1 MASDVLYGRPM
12 HFRIDTTEVEAT
24 TVISVQGQLLGDA
37 VAEFGKVLETV
48 DGSLTIDLAL
58 LQTADAEGVRALTA
72 AALGGARLLNASPYI
87 ELLIER
93 NGSKGERA

>member
-1 MASDVLYGRPM
+1 MV
-12 HFRIDTTEVEAT
+12 FRVDTTEVEES
-24 TVISVQGQLLGDA
+24 TVIAVQGQLVGDA
-37 VAEFGKVLETV
+37 VAEFEKALDTV

-58 LQTADAEGVRALTA
+58 LQTADADGVRALTA

-93 NGSKGERA
+93 KRSRGDAGV

>member
-1 MASDVLYGRPM
+1 MP
-12 HFRIDTTEVEAT
+12 FRIDTTEVEAT

-37 VAEFGKVLETV
+37 VAQLEEVSRNAKDPQVL
-48 DGSLTIDLAL
+48 DLAL
-58 LQTADAEGVRALTA
+58 LQTADAEGIGALVTLA
-72 AALGGARLLNASPYI
+72 GKGVELLNASPYI